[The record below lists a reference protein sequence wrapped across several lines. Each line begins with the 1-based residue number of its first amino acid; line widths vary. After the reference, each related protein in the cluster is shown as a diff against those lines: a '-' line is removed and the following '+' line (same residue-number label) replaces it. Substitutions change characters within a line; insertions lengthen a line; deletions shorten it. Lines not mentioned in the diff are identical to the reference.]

1 MSYLTLSRLMVGK
14 YGRPHDGDMSR
25 GYIAGTSPWDIMR
38 DTAQTYVVEY
48 LPRICRRRCPGDIMQ
63 NMTLRYVAELVAEI

>member
-1 MSYLTLSRLMVGK
+1 MVGK

-25 GYIAGTSPWDIMR
+25 GYFAGTSPWDIMR

-48 LPRICRRRCPGDIMQ
+48 LPRICRRMSRGYIAEHDPEICSGTRCRDMIC
-63 NMTLRYVAELVAEI
+63 A